1 MTKQIPL
8 STPYLTGSEWKYVK
22 ECLDSGWISTGK
34 YTSLFQSKIAKYTK
48 SKYAV
53 ACVNGTS
60 ALHVS
65 LLLAGVEKNDEV
77 IVPSLTFIAPVNAI
91 SYCQAEPIFMDSDNF
106 FNIDVNKTIEF
117 IEKETKLVKRGSL
130 SSPVSVN
137 KKTGRRIAALIAVHT
152 FGNAVL
158 LDELIKT
165 CKLRNIK
172 IIEDASESLGT
183 IYSSGQYKGKHT
195 GTIGFLGCL
204 SFNGNKIITAGGGG
218 MMLTNSKKIAERA
231 SYLTSQAKD
240 DPLRYVHD
248 NIGFNYRMTNVQA
261 AIGTA
266 QLEKLEIFLEKKR
279 QVYKDYLKGIS
290 LIDGL
295 SLCKVPN
302 YASNNHW
309 LNVLKIDQKTYGKS
323 SNQLMLKL
331 KRNLIETRPV
341 WRLNHLQKPY
351 KSKQS
356 FSVKRSID
364 LVKNSL
370 CLPSSSNISQGELK
384 RVLKGLRV

>member
-1 MTKQIPL
+1 LTKHIPL

-34 YTSLFQSKIAKYTK
+34 YISLFQSKIAKYTK

-65 LLLAGVEKNDEV
+65 LVLAGVEKNDEV

-106 FNIDVNKTIEF
+106 FNIDVNKTIKF
-117 IEKETKLVKRGSL
+117 IEEETKLVKRGSL

-165 CKLRNIK
+165 CKQRNIK

-279 QVYKDYLKGIS
+279 QVNKDYLKGIS

-295 SLCKVPN
+295 SLCKVPS

-309 LNVLKIDQKTYGKS
+309 LNILKIDQKIYGKS

-331 KRNLIETRPV
+331 RSNLIETRPI

-351 KSKQS
+351 KSKQN

>member
-1 MTKQIPL
+1 
-8 STPYLTGSEWKYVK
+8 
-22 ECLDSGWISTGK
+22 
-34 YTSLFQSKIAKYTK
+34 
-48 SKYAV
+48 
-53 ACVNGTS
+53 
-60 ALHVS
+60 
-65 LLLAGVEKNDEV
+65 
-77 IVPSLTFIAPVNAI
+77 
-91 SYCQAEPIFMDSDNF
+91 
-106 FNIDVNKTIEF
+106 
-117 IEKETKLVKRGSL
+117 
-130 SSPVSVN
+130 
-137 KKTGRRIAALIAVHT
+137 
-152 FGNAVL
+152 
-158 LDELIKT
+158 
-165 CKLRNIK
+165 
-172 IIEDASESLGT
+172 
-183 IYSSGQYKGKHT
+183 
-195 GTIGFLGCL
+195 
-204 SFNGNKIITAGGGG
+204 
-218 MMLTNSKKIAERA
+218 MLTNSKKIAERA

-279 QVYKDYLKGIS
+279 QVNKDYLKGIS

-295 SLCKVPN
+295 SLCKVPG

-309 LNVLKIDQKTYGKS
+309 LNILKIDQKIYGKS

-331 KRNLIETRPV
+331 RSNLIETRPI

-351 KSKQS
+351 KSKQN